1 MGKKKP
7 YLPNNWDEYK
17 NADDDA
23 FIPHTFEE
31 IMSWKVAGW
40 ELPASVVC
48 IIRKTD
54 IETKKTVEY
63 TYSRRT
69 VLPNVSLMS
78 LLVHLALRSQYVITN
93 KSTSFHLQND

>member
-23 FIPHTFEE
+23 FIPHTFDE

-63 TYSRRT
+63 VRT
-69 VLPNVSLMS
+69 HAIVLPNVSLMS

-93 KSTSFHLQND
+93 KSTSLHLQND

>member
-17 NADDDA
+17 NADDND

-63 TYSRRT
+63 TYSRYSAAQRKLDELIGT
-69 VLPNVSLMS
+69 PGIE
-78 LLVHLALRSQYVITN
+78 ITICDHEQIHFL
-93 KSTSFHLQND
+93 TPAE

>member
-7 YLPNNWDEYK
+7 YLPNNWDEYA
-17 NADDDA
+17 NADDSD

-54 IETKKTVEY
+54 IETKVTEEY
-63 TYSRRT
+63 TYSRRSADQRKLDELLGTPGIEIT
-69 VLPNVSLMS
+69 VADHDTINF
-78 LLVHLALRSQYVITN
+78 ITPE
-93 KSTSFHLQND
+93 HD